1 MPFCGG
7 LMNRGGHK
15 TRPKGHIMT
24 AKKNMINVL
33 IADDHPLV
41 REGIKEVINKASD
54 IVIAGE
60 ASNGPEVLGKLSE
73 RQFDLV
79 LLDIAMPGRGGIDVL
94 KDIKGTFPGLPVLI
108 LSMYPEDQYAVRS
121 LRAGAAGY
129 LNKECATQQLVEA
142 IRKTASGGRFVSFG
156 LAEKLA
162 GDLSKGIEALPHKNL
177 SDREFQVMHLIGSGK
192 APSEIAE
199 ELGLSIKTV
208 GTYRSR
214 ILEKMGMKN
223 NSQLMLYVLTN
234 LQ

>member
-1 MPFCGG
+1 M
-7 LMNRGGHK
+7 
-15 TRPKGHIMT
+15 
-24 AKKNMINVL
+24 MIKIL

-41 REGIKEVINKASD
+41 REGIKEVIKKAPD

-60 ASNGPEVLGKLSE
+60 ACNSTEIMGKLRE
-73 RQFDLV
+73 LQVDLV

-94 KDIKGTFPGLPVLI
+94 KDIKEAFPSMPVLI
-108 LSMYPEDQYAVRS
+108 LSMYSEDQYAVRS
-121 LRAGAAGY
+121 LKAGASGY
-129 LNKECATQQLVEA
+129 LNKECATEQLVAA
-142 IRKTASGGRFVSFG
+142 IRKTASGGKFVSFG

-162 GDLSKGIEALPHKNL
+162 GDLIQGIDDSPHKKL
-177 SDREFQVMHLIGSGK
+177 SDREFQVMQMIGAGK
-192 APSEIAE
+192 APSEMAE

-234 LQ
+234 LR

>member
-1 MPFCGG
+1 
-7 LMNRGGHK
+7 
-15 TRPKGHIMT
+15 
-24 AKKNMINVL
+24 MIRVL
-33 IADDHPLV
+33 VVDDHALIRKGMKQILEDTRDMQV
-41 REGIKEVINKASD
+41 T
-54 IVIAGE
+54 GE
-60 ASNGPEVLGKLSE
+60 AETGMQALKMARKNEH
-73 RQFDLV
+73 DLM
-79 LLDIAMPGRGGIDVL
+79 LLDITLPDRNGIDIL
-94 KDIKGTFPGLPVLI
+94 KQLRVECPTLPILI
-108 LSMYPEDQYAVRS
+108 LSMHPEDQYAVRS

-162 GDLSKGIEALPHKNL
+162 GDLSKGIEDLPHKNL